1 METKITSFE
10 AACEFMGY
18 PVKRPDV
25 SGLPE
30 HLGLPNI
37 ADYEISV
44 INEAL
49 NKEALEKEKSTKV
62 FPNWNDASQWKYLP
76 WWKIEAT
83 EQVPSGVGV
92 SYDVFVFGHSASHV
106 GSRFLLL
113 NSSLVEYSKDQFHA
127 IHEMRMIG
135 PKK

>member
-49 NKEALEKEKSTKV
+49 NKEALEKLKSTKV

-76 WWKIEAT
+76 WWKIKAT

-92 SYDVFVFGHSASHV
+92 SFFDY
-106 GSRFLLL
+106 GSRSYVYDCRLALSAFEFFACRIFKR
-113 NSSLVEYSKDQFHA
+113 SVSCH
-127 IHEMRMIG
+127 
-135 PKK
+135 P